1 MEHFSQIITMTGGI
15 VATILIPL
23 IGAFQFYDSKK
34 RKEAAVAKKAEADN
48 ITQYAAEWKRC
59 YEEERA
65 VEDTLNKKIDQ
76 LYKEKEEDRKR
87 IRELLDK
94 NTQLEL
100 KNQALEFIKCNNALK
115 CIDRDPPNEFI
126 RKATSDQEERKQ

>member
-1 MEHFSQIITMTGGI
+1 MEHFSQVITMVGGI

-76 LYKEKEEDRKR
+76 LYKDKEEDRKR
-87 IRELLDK
+87 IRELLYK

-115 CIDRDPPNEFI
+115 CLDRDPPNEFI
-126 RKATSDQEERKQ
+126 RKATSNQKEVKK

>member
-1 MEHFSQIITMTGGI
+1 MDQFSQVITMVGGI

-65 VEDTLNKKIDQ
+65 VEDVLNKKIDQ
-76 LYKEKEEDRKR
+76 LYQEKEEDRR
-87 IRELLDK
+87 TLDW
-94 NTQLEL
+94 NLI
-100 KNQALEFIKCNNALK
+100 IKLWNFSNAIML
-115 CIDRDPPNEFI
+115 
-126 RKATSDQEERKQ
+126 

>member
-1 MEHFSQIITMTGGI
+1 MEQFSQVITMIGGI

-34 RKEAAVAKKAEADN
+34 RKEAAVAKKAEAEN
-48 ITQYAAEWKRC
+48 ITQYAAEWKEL
-59 YEEERA
+59 YEKKEAKVHELD
-65 VEDTLNKKIDQ
+65 EKIDQ
-76 LYKEKEEDRKR
+76 LYLEKQEDRKR
-87 IRELLDK
+87 MRELLDK

-115 CIDRDPPNEFI
+115 CLDRDPPNEFI
-126 RKATSDQEERKQ
+126 KKVTSNKEEEKK

>member
-1 MEHFSQIITMTGGI
+1 MSIIDIINGIHIENKSNNFLFSAYHILNTAYVVIKY
-15 VATILIPL
+15 TI
-23 IGAFQFYDSKK
+23 
-34 RKEAAVAKKAEADN
+34 
-48 ITQYAAEWKRC
+48 EWKRC

-65 VEDTLNKKIDQ
+65 VEDVLNKKIDQ

-126 RKATSDQEERKQ
+126 RKATSDQKERKQ

>member
-1 MEHFSQIITMTGGI
+1 MEHFSQIITMIGGI

-34 RKEAAVAKKAEADN
+34 RKEDAVAKKAEADN

-65 VEDTLNKKIDQ
+65 VEDVLNKKIDQ

-126 RKATSDQEERKQ
+126 RKATSDQKERKQ

>member
-1 MEHFSQIITMTGGI
+1 MEQFSQVITMVGGI

-76 LYKEKEEDRKR
+76 LYKDKEEDRKR
-87 IRELLDK
+87 IRELLYK

-115 CIDRDPPNEFI
+115 CLDRDPPNEFI
-126 RKATSDQEERKQ
+126 RKATSNQKEVKK

>member
-1 MEHFSQIITMTGGI
+1 MDQFSQVITMVGGI

-59 YEEERA
+59 YED
-65 VEDTLNKKIDQ
+65 VLNKKIDQ
-76 LYKEKEEDRKR
+76 LYQEKEEDRKR

-94 NTQLEL
+94 NTRLEL
-100 KNQALEFIKCNNALK
+100 NNQALEFLKCNNALK
-115 CIDRDPPNEFI
+115 CLDRDPPNEFI
-126 RKATSDQEERKQ
+126 KKATSNQKEE

>member
-1 MEHFSQIITMTGGI
+1 MDQFSQVITMVGGI

-65 VEDTLNKKIDQ
+65 VEDVLNKKIDQ
-76 LYKEKEEDRKR
+76 LYQDKEEDRKR

-94 NTQLEL
+94 NTRLEL
-100 KNQALEFIKCNNALK
+100 NNALK
-115 CIDRDPPNEFI
+115 CLDRDPPNEFI
-126 RKATSDQEERKQ
+126 KKQQVIKRRNRDEVFYNCRTL

>member
-1 MEHFSQIITMTGGI
+1 MDQFSQVITMVGGI

-65 VEDTLNKKIDQ
+65 VEDVLNKKIDQ
-76 LYKEKEEDRKR
+76 LYQEKEEDRKR

-94 NTQLEL
+94 NTRLEL
-100 KNQALEFIKCNNALK
+100 NNQALEFLKCNNALK
-115 CIDRDPPNEFI
+115 SLDRDPPNEFI
-126 RKATSDQEERKQ
+126 KKATSNQKEE

>member
-1 MEHFSQIITMTGGI
+1 MEHFSQVITMVGGI

-115 CIDRDPPNEFI
+115 CLDRDPPNEFI
-126 RKATSDQEERKQ
+126 RKATSNQKEVKK

>member
-1 MEHFSQIITMTGGI
+1 MDQFSQVITMVGGI

-65 VEDTLNKKIDQ
+65 VEDVLNKKIDQ
-76 LYKEKEEDRKR
+76 LYQEKEEDRKR

-94 NTQLEL
+94 NTRLEL
-100 KNQALEFIKCNNALK
+100 KTQALEFLKCNNALK
-115 CIDRDPPNEFI
+115 WLDRDPPNEFI
-126 RKATSDQEERKQ
+126 KKATSNQKEE